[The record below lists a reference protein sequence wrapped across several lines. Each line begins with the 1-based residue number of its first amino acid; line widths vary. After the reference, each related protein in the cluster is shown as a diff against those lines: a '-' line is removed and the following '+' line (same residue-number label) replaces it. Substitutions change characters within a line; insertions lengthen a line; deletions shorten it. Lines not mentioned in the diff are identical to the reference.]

1 MAIWERMK
9 GFFKQSAPTGELPLS
24 RNQSRVVA
32 RYGNGKL
39 TSLITTRLPS
49 SNRDWAKESGDL
61 GLNGIVA
68 IGIDWYVRNWG
79 LSKPVIR
86 RNTPNTSA
94 DKYEIIDEHPCLNV
108 IKNPYPN
115 IPASRW
121 WGWIIQDYKIL
132 GNAYARIMPIR
143 GAKDGEQK
151 YYLQYLPG
159 DMVSPEGSQ
168 TTTTENFVYTVDGRR
183 FIIPSEEIIHWA
195 YLRDPKDIRLGRA
208 QLSAVLKEIATD
220 NQSSTTAYALVRNN
234 AMPSLMVGP
243 SPGDMVEMSVD
254 DARAMKEKLSEDFTS
269 DYAGGIAVM
278 TAPYN
283 VSRLSMSPSEMNLD
297 GLRRKPE
304 ERISAALGL
313 NCMVLSLGAGLER
326 NTYSNYAEARKAAWE
341 DGMVPLQQQLAD
353 VLTLKVLSLF
363 PDIQDGDVIAF
374 DNSNVNALD
383 EDNTT
388 KVARSTSLYE
398 SGIIDRAEARKIVGE
413 LVQPQDAEV
422 FHAKGVGMV
431 GGVMTAAPPVKT
443 TEVKSDELEI
453 DEELKLVQYEIRS
466 VDSFIPTS
474 AMANAAKRAIAW
486 REQGNPGATRVGWAR
501 ANQLVNRENLT
512 SDTVMR
518 MYSFFSRHEV
528 DKQAEGFNEGEEGFP
543 SKGRVAWDAW
553 GGDEGF
559 AWSRRMRNRILAKKS
574 EDMVST
580 DDGLS
585 TKSFHSPLYSSAKQ
599 LQRDVLRQEQGVVES
614 ASQAWSK
621 AFSSSQ
627 KMALELNDGM
637 TKSQATALCKKH
649 IAAIET
655 FTETVIELAEAG
667 QFSVA
672 ETSSEE
678 VKDMAL
684 LQNPDTEWVDV
695 DSYDISDLSGVA
707 SNGES
712 IASMINT
719 VSSTFKKSIDDALET
734 SDQAY
739 VMAVL
744 NGIRM
749 NAFNQYENIV
759 RNEMLHASRAG
770 AMMAYAKNKA
780 NVLGYK
786 RVCSADVKTSAVC
799 WGMHG
804 VVSPLTQHPHVHPRC
819 RCVTVPVVDGSL
831 DTDIP
836 TSEQLFM
843 GLSPDERKSTLGKT
857 RYEFWESGTPLSS
870 FATTYMDDT
879 WGNVARLI
887 PLNELVVS
895 S

>member
-9 GFFKQSAPTGELPLS
+9 GFFKQSAPAGELPLS

-49 SNRDWAKESGDL
+49 STRDWAKETGDL

-94 DKYEIIDEHPCLNV
+94 DKFEIIDEHPCLTV

-121 WGWIIQDYKIL
+121 WGWIIQDYKVL
-132 GNAYARIMPIR
+132 GNAYARIMPVK
-143 GAKDGEQK
+143 GAKEGEQQ

-159 DMVSPEGSQ
+159 DMVSPEGNQ
-168 TTTTENFVYTVDGRR
+168 TTTTENYLYTVDGRQ
-183 FIIPSEEIIHWA
+183 FVIPSEEIIHWA
-195 YLRDPKDIRLGRA
+195 YLRDPKDIRLGRT

-254 DARAMKEKLSEDFTS
+254 DARAMKDKLSEDFTS
-269 DYAGGIAVM
+269 DFAGGIAVM

-353 VLTLKVLSLF
+353 VLTLKILSLF
-363 PDIQDGDVIAF
+363 PDIQEGDVIAF

-422 FHAKGVGMV
+422 FHAKGIGMV
-431 GGVMTAAPPVKT
+431 GGVMPAAPPPMKE
-443 TEVKSDELEI
+443 TEVKSDDFEL
-453 DEELKLVQYEIRS
+453 DEDIKLVQYEVRS
-466 VDSFIPTS
+466 ADTFIPTS
-474 AMANAAKRAIAW
+474 AMATAARRAINW
-486 REQGNPGATRVGWAR
+486 RNEGHSGGTRVAWAR
-501 ANQLVNRENLT
+501 ANQLVNREKLS

-528 DKQAEGFNEGEEGFP
+528 DKKAEGFREGEEGFP
-543 SKGRVAWDAW
+543 SNGRVAWDAW

-559 AWSRRMRNRILAKKS
+559 AWSRRMRNRIMAKRS
-574 EDMVST
+574 EDM
-580 DDGLS
+580 LS
-585 TKSFHSPLYSSAKQ
+585 T
-599 LQRDVLRQEQGVVES
+599 EEG
-614 ASQAWSK
+614 
-621 AFSSSQ
+621 
-627 KMALELNDGM
+627 
-637 TKSQATALCKKH
+637 
-649 IAAIET
+649 IAAKSC
-655 FTETVIELAEAG
+655 LL
-667 QFSVA
+667 
-672 ETSSEE
+672 TSLP
-678 VKDMAL
+678 L
-684 LQNPDTEWVDV
+684 LGLPPP
-695 DSYDISDLSGVA
+695 
-707 SNGES
+707 
-712 IASMINT
+712 
-719 VSSTFKKSIDDALET
+719 SSRF
-734 SDQAY
+734 
-739 VMAVL
+739 
-744 NGIRM
+744 
-749 NAFNQYENIV
+749 
-759 RNEMLHASRAG
+759 
-770 AMMAYAKNKA
+770 
-780 NVLGYK
+780 
-786 RVCSADVKTSAVC
+786 
-799 WGMHG
+799 
-804 VVSPLTQHPHVHPRC
+804 
-819 RCVTVPVVDGSL
+819 
-831 DTDIP
+831 
-836 TSEQLFM
+836 
-843 GLSPDERKSTLGKT
+843 
-857 RYEFWESGTPLSS
+857 GTPC
-870 FATTYMDDT
+870 
-879 WGNVARLI
+879 
-887 PLNELVVS
+887 
-895 S
+895 

>member
-9 GFFKQSAPTGELPLS
+9 GLFKQSAPAGELPLS

-39 TSLITTRLPS
+39 TSLITTRLPNS
-49 SNRDWAKESGDL
+49 TRDWAKETGDL

-94 DKYEIIDEHPCLNV
+94 DKYEIIDEHPCLTV

-121 WGWIIQDYKIL
+121 WGWIIQDYKVL

-143 GAKDGEQK
+143 GAKDGEQR

-159 DMVSPEGSQ
+159 DMVSPEGNQ
-168 TTTTENFVYTVDGRR
+168 TTTTENFVYTVDGRQ

-195 YLRDPKDIRLGRA
+195 YLRDPKDIRLGRT

-254 DARAMKEKLSEDFTS
+254 DARTMKDKLAEDFTS
-269 DYAGGIAVM
+269 DWAGGIAVM

-353 VLTLKVLSLF
+353 VLTLKILPLF
-363 PDIQDGDVIAF
+363 PDIQEGDVVAF

-422 FHAKGVGMV
+422 FHSKGLGLV
-431 GGVMTAAPPVKT
+431 GGIMPAGPVVKSV
-443 TEVKSDELEI
+443 EVKSEDVEI
-453 DEELKLVQYEIRS
+453 DEEIKLVQYEIRS
-466 VDSFIPTS
+466 ADTFIPTS
-474 AMANAAKRAIAW
+474 AMASAARRAIAW
-486 REQGNPGATRVGWAR
+486 REEGRPGATRVGWAR
-501 ANQLVNRENLT
+501 ANQLVNREKLST
-512 SDTVMR
+512 DTVMR
-518 MYSFFSRHEV
+518 MYSFFARHEV
-528 DKQAEGFNEGEEGFP
+528 DKQAEGFSEGEEGFP

-559 AWSRRMRNRILAKKS
+559 AWARRMRNRILAKRA
-574 EDMVST
+574 EDSASS
-580 DDGLS
+580 DDGLAA
-585 TKSFHSPLYSSAKQ
+585 KSFHSPLYSSAKQ
-599 LQRDVLRQEQGVVES
+599 LQRDILRQEQIVVES
-614 ASQAWSK
+614 AQTAWSK
-621 AFSSSQ
+621 AFASSQ
-627 KMALELNDGM
+627 KMALELSEGM
-637 TKSQATALCKKH
+637 TKTQAAALCKKH
-649 IAAIET
+649 IGALES
-655 FTETVIELAEAG
+655 FTEKVTELTESG

-672 ETSSEE
+672 ETASEE

-684 LQNPDTEWVDV
+684 LQSPDIEWSDV

-707 SNGES
+707 SSGES
-712 IASMINT
+712 IAVMMNDVLTTLKRS
-719 VSSTFKKSIDDALET
+719 VGDALET
-734 SDQAY
+734 SDPAY
-739 VMAVL
+739 INAVL
-744 NGIRM
+744 NGIRL
-749 NAFNQYENIV
+749 NGFNQYENIV
-759 RNEMLHASRAG
+759 RNEMLHASRSG
-770 AMMAYAKNKA
+770 AMVAYAKNKSS
-780 NVLGYK
+780 VLGYK
-786 RVCSADVKTSAVC
+786 RVCSADTKTSAVC
-799 WGMHG
+799 WGLHG
-804 VVSPLTQHPHVHPRC
+804 VVSPLNQHPHVHSRC
-819 RCVTVPVVDGSL
+819 RCVTVPVVDGSV
-831 DTDIP
+831 DTDVP

-843 GLSPDERKSTLGKT
+843 ALSPDERKSTLGKT
-857 RYEFWESGTPLSS
+857 RYEYWENGTPLSS

-879 WGNVARLI
+879 WGNVVRLT
-887 PLNELVVS
+887 PLTELVVS